1 MYYCQ
6 QSFLHVREPSKIYSY
21 FHIHIFLV
29 VVFYSNKIL
38 ASFIQTYKTKQKRPT
53 LNIQD
58 HMQPSW
64 GKNLS
69 SGYYSEFSW
78 DNDPKSLLSTLHCRV
93 DGKLRSQTS
102 STMDV
107 DNILFFLWS
116 LTITSTAWHFQLPW
130 KKRRVIHSSVPS
142 KTAQWHWFRQS
153 RSTLAQENHIRTLLY
168 WLNSQKLPLQRLCVP
183 VSPHMCELT
192 FFKHVYGK
200 KVHWNIKKET

>member
-38 ASFIQTYKTKQKRPT
+38 ASFIETYKTKQKRAT

-58 HMQPSW
+58 HIQPSW
-64 GKNLS
+64 KEILS

-78 DNDPKSLLSTLHCRV
+78 DNGPKSLLSTLHCRV

-102 STMDV
+102 STMDA
-107 DNILFFLWS
+107 DKMLFFLWS

-130 KKRRVIHSSVPS
+130 KKR
-142 KTAQWHWFRQS
+142 TQS
-153 RSTLAQENHIRTLLY
+153 YIPVFLLKQPNDTDSDN
-168 WLNSQKLPLQRLCVP
+168 LDQLLSCNEQHKRITS
-183 VSPHMCELT
+183 EL
-192 FFKHVYGK
+192 YY
-200 KVHWNIKKET
+200 ID